1 MTSNSVPLP
10 SVLQE
15 FIDSI
20 QWTFAKTMPEWPHE
34 YIVRDQVDENLFMM
48 LVQHIRW
55 QGYESK
61 FYQRFFTYYDYRG
74 MVYWTMGEPLGE
86 TTIINRCRKE
96 DSYESRRLKDTLPE
110 PKGIQS
116 ERIGEK

>member
-1 MTSNSVPLP
+1 MSEPVTLP
-10 SVLQE
+10 RALRDFVDAAE
-15 FIDSI
+15 
-20 QWTFAKTMPEWPHE
+20 WTFAKTMPEWPHE
-34 YIVRDQVDENLFMM
+34 YIVLDQVDENLFMM

-61 FYQRFFTYYDYRG
+61 FYEKIFTYYDYRG

-96 DSYESRRLKDTLPE
+96 DSYESRRLNGTLPE
-110 PKGIQS
+110 SKSIVA
-116 ERIGEK
+116 

>member
-10 SVLQE
+10 NVLQE

-20 QWTFAKTMPEWPHE
+20 QWTFAETMPEWPHE
-34 YIVRDQVDENLFMM
+34 YIDRDQVDDSLFMM

-61 FYQRFFTYYDYRG
+61 FYQTSFTYYDYIAEWFTGR
-74 MVYWTMGEPLGE
+74 WA
-86 TTIINRCRKE
+86 NR
-96 DSYESRRLKDTLPE
+96 L
-110 PKGIQS
+110 
-116 ERIGEK
+116 EKQRSLTDAGKRTHMRAVG